1 MSLEIFIWIDS
12 HHHEED
18 IDDDG
23 VHDGQLAFDVL
34 LKSYL
39 LIYHLKSNL
48 STKRIRDIPIPDDDN
63 DDDNDDDVHLH
74 LLILHDSDL

>member
-12 HHHEED
+12 HHHDEED

-23 VHDGQLAFDVL
+23 VHDGQ
-34 LKSYL
+34 KSYL

-63 DDDNDDDVHLH
+63 DDDNDDVHLH

>member
-12 HHHEED
+12 HHDDEED

-23 VHDGQLAFDVL
+23 VHDGQ
-34 LKSYL
+34 KSYL

-48 STKRIRDIPIPDDDN
+48 STKRDQRHSN
-63 DDDNDDDVHLH
+63 
-74 LLILHDSDL
+74 S